1 MKKTVQIYDL
11 ETYKS
16 CFTATFLCTEKEEAS
31 KFQISPY
38 KNDLV
43 PLLRF
48 ISDRCSMM
56 VGFNNIG
63 FDYPIIH
70 ELFKY
75 HNPRFADTKTIVNS
89 IYNKAQAIIES
100 QNSDNYK
107 EKYKHI
113 INEDKMLIPQID
125 LFKIYHFD
133 NPAKRSSLKDIEIA
147 LNWKKVQDLPIHH
160 TAEYLSPEDIET
172 ILDYNL
178 NDVRA
183 TYEFFK
189 VSIER
194 LKLRKELSKTYKI
207 NLRNANDPKIGS
219 EIFGKFI
226 SEKKGISLSELKKQ
240 RTFRKE
246 VKFKNC
252 ILPYIQFKSPQFNK
266 LLDKLKNTTI
276 TETKGSLEES
286 VIYKGFKYDF
296 GTGGIHGCVESQIV
310 ERGNELLMSCD
321 VTSLY
326 PSIAIVNKFYP
337 AHIGPEF
344 CDIYNSVFQTRATA
358 KREGNKAVNEGLKLA
373 LNGVYGKSND
383 KNSFFYDPQFTMQ
396 ITINGQLL
404 LCMLAEALQ
413 DVGFKM
419 IMINT
424 DGLECLVPKRSIQV
438 YDRICNEWQAKT
450 NLNLEF
456 TEYKRMVIRDVN
468 NYLAVDTND
477 KVKSK
482 GTFKLNKE
490 LVRDGEYHKN
500 FSYNV
505 IQLALSEYF
514 IKGVSFEQTIK
525 NHSNIYDFCGRFKC
539 TKGWHSEIRYIAYD
553 HTANPYLK
561 VDNLQKTNRYYLST
575 NGAAFLK
582 VHEDGREQL
591 IEANGRK
598 VTIFNEYEEK
608 SNYFID
614 YDYYILECEKLRRQI
629 EKEQLQLF

>member
-1 MKKTVQIYDL
+1 MKKTVQIFDL
-11 ETYKS
+11 ETYKAA
-16 CFTATFLCTEKEEAS
+16 FTATFLCTETQEVRQ
-31 KFQISPY
+31 FVISEDRNELMRLLWHL
-38 KNDLV
+38 NDNCLM
-43 PLLRF
+43 L
-48 ISDRCSMM
+48 

-70 ELFKY
+70 ALWSVDLSLDSQSLIDF
-75 HNPRFADTKTIVNS
+75 
-89 IYNKAQAIIES
+89 IYNKAQSIIEC
-100 QNSDNYK
+100 QNSDNFK
-107 EKYKHI
+107 IKYKHI
-113 INEDKMLIPQID
+113 VYEDNMKIPQID
-125 LFKIYHFD
+125 LYKIYHFE

-160 TAEYLSPEDIET
+160 AQETLTKEEIDI
-172 ILDYNL
+172 ILEYNL

-189 VSIER
+189 VSIDR
-194 LKLRKELSKTYKI
+194 LKLRKELSKTYGI

-226 SEKKGISLSELKKQ
+226 AEKKGIPLQELKKQ

-246 VKFKNC
+246 IKFKDC
-252 ILPYIQFKSPQFNK
+252 ILPYIGFKSPQFNK
-266 LLDKLKNTTI
+266 LLTKLNETTI

-296 GTGGIHGCVESQIV
+296 GTGGIHGCIESQIV
-310 ERGNELLMSCD
+310 ERGDELLMSCD

-326 PSIAIVNKFYP
+326 PSIAIMNKFFP
-337 AHIGPEF
+337 AHIGREF
-344 CDIYNSVFQTRATA
+344 CDIYDSVFQTRATA

-383 KNSFFYDPQFTMQ
+383 KNSFFYDPLFTMQ

-424 DGLECLVPKRSIQV
+424 DGLECLVPKRQIQV
-438 YDRICNEWQAKT
+438 YDRICNEWQTLTK
-450 NLNLEF
+450 LNLEF
-456 TEYKRMVIRDVN
+456 TEYKKMIIRDVN
-468 NYLAVDTND
+468 NYMAIDTNN
-477 KVKSK
+477 KVKCK
-482 GTFKLNKE
+482 GTFKLNHE

-505 IQLALSEYF
+505 IQIALSEYF
-514 IKGVSFEQTIK
+514 INGVSFEQTIK
-525 NHSNIYDFCGRFKC
+525 NHHNIYDFCGRFKC
-539 TKGWHSEIRYIAYD
+539 TKGWHSEIRYISYD
-553 HTANPYLK
+553 HTNNPFIK
-561 VDNLQKTNRYYLST
+561 VDKLQKTNRYFLSV

-598 VTIFNEYEEK
+598 VTIFNEYKEELDYK
-608 SNYFID
+608 ID